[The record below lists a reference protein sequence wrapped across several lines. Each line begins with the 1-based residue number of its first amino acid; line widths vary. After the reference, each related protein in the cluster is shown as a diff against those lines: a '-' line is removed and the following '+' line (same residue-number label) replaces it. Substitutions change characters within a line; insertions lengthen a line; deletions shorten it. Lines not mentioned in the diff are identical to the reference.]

1 MSGLHATLANL
12 QAEARPATR
21 SGPLAPLVVACI
33 VALTTLGIAP
43 AAAEKADREKEIQIL
58 ADRLTADEAK
68 REAVYDGSVVI
79 TQGTLRVTA
88 NRIVV
93 REDAEGYK
101 TFIATGT
108 PVTFRQKR
116 DKVDE
121 WVDGEA
127 QRAEF
132 DDRSDIL
139 KLFQAARLKT
149 PQGELTGDYVSYDR
163 GKEFVVVTGVPGAQ
177 PGTPG
182 ARVKATIIPP
192 KKDGKGAEG
201 GTPAKG
207 APKNTSTGGNTSR

>member
-1 MSGLHATLANL
+1 MTLPRIAL
-12 QAEARPATR
+12 ALMAGVVLAALGAEPAH
-21 SGPLAPLVVACI
+21 
-33 VALTTLGIAP
+33 
-43 AAAEKADREKEIQIL
+43 AEKADREKEIQIL
-58 ADRLTADEAK
+58 ADRLSADDAK
-68 REAVYDGSVVI
+68 REATYDGNVVI
-79 TQGTLRVTA
+79 TQGTLRITA
-88 NRIVV
+88 KRIVV
-93 REDAEGYK
+93 REDPEGYR

-116 DKVDE
+116 DRVDE

-132 DDRSDIL
+132 DDRTDML

-163 GKEFVVVTGVPGAQ
+163 GKEFVEVTGAPGAQ

-192 KKDGKGAEG
+192 KKDGKAAEG
-201 GTPAKG
+201 GAPAKG
-207 APKNTSTGGNTSR
+207 AARNSPPGGSAYR